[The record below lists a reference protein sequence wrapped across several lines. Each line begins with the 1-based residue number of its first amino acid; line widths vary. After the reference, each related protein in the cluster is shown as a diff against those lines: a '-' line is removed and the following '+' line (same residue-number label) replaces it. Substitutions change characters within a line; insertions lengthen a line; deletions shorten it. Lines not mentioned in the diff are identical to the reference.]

1 MQKSFLDFIP
11 LEEGVNDPG
20 IFKAVFLAGGPGSGK
35 SFIVGQTALSTFGL
49 KTVNSD
55 DAFENALKK
64 AGAMPQV
71 APDRRDPEKKAIT
84 DFISSP
90 KGQAMR
96 DRAKLLTAKRQD
108 QYIEG
113 RLGLVIDG
121 TGKKY
126 DKVEQQKKKLEA
138 LGYQTMMIFVNSDRI
153 TARKRNANRSRTID
167 NISLGF
173 MWQETQKNIGKFQNL
188 FGNDFVIIDNSEGSD
203 YQSGIMHA
211 YRKVGRW
218 VKTPANHIAKRWIKS
233 QKQSR
238 GIKEGKE
245 HSWKSEGHYT
255 KDGKEWTGPQHA
267 HDGQVMTGEKH
278 TDDSQNLYHFKELP
292 KPVQQRLLA
301 KMKLKEDLRK
311 WFGKGK
317 EGDWV
322 RVGTDGEIKGDCARE
337 PGEGKP
343 KCMPR
348 SKAHSMDKDDR
359 ATSARRKRREDPVA
373 DRKGKGGKPIM
384 VKTDVDEACWDGWK
398 KKGMKKKGDRIV
410 PNCVKEDGTIM
421 YEKVKDMSMGDV
433 IKDFRQ
439 SDAPQFRGK
448 SEKKRTQMAIAAKL
462 QSQKEGYTLPKLK
475 PTKSLEQRRQAKRRE
490 SNKPFDAKIKDNAL
504 NEAPRWM
511 MDPLA
516 RTVHRMQYKTAAKL
530 LKQIVDRKKKEGGGK
545 LRHGIEYYAATVAR
559 QISDKVD
566 ARTLAKMVSEG
577 YDPVKHEWGTDA
589 GRDYYLSLTP
599 GQKKKKIEDIKPV
612 DTPIKE
618 NCGCEEDDDWMEYL
632 HKIELSG
639 FSDDDIAEIDNEIDS
654 LTFDD
659 MVDMGLYD
667 DDELEE
673 VEVDVHDDIN
683 ITEEQLD
690 EVLSIQGRMKRRFNA
705 RRNRQKL
712 KVARMRRSRMA
723 SDPGRIK
730 MRAARGA
737 RVLMKKRL
745 ARGRD
750 MGAMP
755 PAEKARIETLLK
767 RFQPLVTKMAQRMIP
782 QVRKAEMGRLKK
794 RGSMKPQASKKFKV
808 KKGGSASKYKA
819 KKFKI
824 AKAGKK

>member
-35 SFIVGQTALSTFGL
+35 SFIVGQTALTSLGL
-49 KTVNSD
+49 KLVNSD
-55 DAFENALKK
+55 DAFEALLRK
-64 AGAMPQV
+64 ANIEAT
-71 APDRRDPEKKAIT
+71 PENIFS
-84 DFISSP
+84 D
-90 KGQAMR
+90 KGQTIR
-96 DRAKLLTAKRQD
+96 GRAKSLTQSRQKGFID
-108 QYIEG
+108 G

-121 TGKKY
+121 TGKDFAKIQ
-126 DKVEQQKKKLEA
+126 KQVVELRK
-138 LGYQTMMIFVNSDRI
+138 LGYECAMVFVNTDLE
-153 TARKRNANRSRTID
+153 TAQNRNAARARTLP
-167 NISLGF
+167 SQAVSK
-173 MWQETQKNIGKFQNL
+173 MWNDVQRNIGKFQNL
-188 FGNDFVIIDNSEGSD
+188 FGRYMFIVDNSDGANWEGATMSV
-203 YQSGIMHA
+203 
-211 YRKVGRW
+211 YRRVSRW
-218 VKTPANHIAKRWIKS
+218 VKEPTQSPAAKRWVQG
-233 QKQSR
+233 QKKSR

-255 KDGKEWTGPQHA
+255 KDGKEWKGPQHA

-278 TDDSQNLYHFKELP
+278 TDDSQDLYHFKELP
-292 KPVQQRLLA
+292 KPVQQKLLA
-301 KMKLKEDLRK
+301 KMKLKEDL
-311 WFGKGK
+311 GL
-317 EGDWV
+317 
-322 RVGTDGEIKGDCARE
+322 
-337 PGEGKP
+337 PP
-343 KCMPR
+343 M
-348 SKAHSMDKDDR
+348 
-359 ATSARRKRREDPVA
+359 
-373 DRKGKGGKPIM
+373 
-384 VKTDVDEACWDGWK
+384 
-398 KKGMKKKGDRIV
+398 
-410 PNCVKEDGTIM
+410 
-421 YEKVKDMSMGDV
+421 
-433 IKDFRQ
+433 Q
-439 SDAPQFRGK
+439 
-448 SEKKRTQMAIAAKL
+448 KL
-462 QSQKEGYTLPKLK
+462 SKLK

-490 SNKPFDAKIKDNAL
+490 SNKPFDAKIKDNAID
-504 NEAPRWM
+504 EVFRWM

-516 RTVHRMQYKTAAKL
+516 KTVHRTQYRAAAKL
-530 LKQIVDRKKKEGGGK
+530 LKQIIDRKKKEGGGR
-545 LRHGIEYYAATVAR
+545 LRHGIEWYALKAAKQV
-559 QISDKVD
+559 SDKVD
-566 ARTLAKMVSEG
+566 ARTLANMVKEG

-618 NCGCEEDDDWMEYL
+618 DCGCEEDDDWMEYL

-639 FSDDDIAEIDNEIDS
+639 FSDNDIAEIDNEIDS

-690 EVLSIQGRMKRRFNA
+690 EVLSIQGRMKRRFHA

-750 MGAMP
+750 IGAMP

-794 RGSMKPQASKKFKV
+794 RGSMKPQASKKFKI

-824 AKAGKK
+824 KKAGKK

>member
-35 SFIVGQTALSTFGL
+35 SFIVGKTALTSLGL
-49 KTVNSD
+49 KLVNSD
-55 DAFENALKK
+55 DAFETLLRK
-64 AGAMPQV
+64 ANIEAT
-71 APDRRDPEKKAIT
+71 PENIFS
-84 DFISSP
+84 D
-90 KGQAMR
+90 KGQTIR
-96 DRAKLLTAKRQD
+96 GRAKSLTQSRQKGF
-108 QYIEG
+108 ING
-113 RLGLVIDG
+113 RLGLVVDG
-121 TGKKY
+121 TGKDFAKIQ
-126 DKVEQQKKKLEA
+126 KQVVELRK
-138 LGYQTMMIFVNSDRI
+138 LGYECAMVFVNTDLE
-153 TARKRNANRSRTID
+153 TAQNRNAARARTLP
-167 NISLGF
+167 SQAVSK
-173 MWQETQKNIGKFQNL
+173 MWNDVQRNIGKFQNL
-188 FGNDFVIIDNSEGSD
+188 FGRYMFIVDNSDGANWEGATMSV
-203 YQSGIMHA
+203 
-211 YRKVGRW
+211 YRRVSQW
-218 VKTPANHIAKRWIKS
+218 VKEPAQSPAAKRWVQG
-233 QKQSR
+233 QKKSR
-238 GIKEGKE
+238 GIKEGKN
-245 HSWKSEGHYT
+245 HTWKSEGHYT
-255 KDGKEWTGPQHA
+255 KDGKEWKGPQHA

-278 TDDSQNLYHFKELP
+278 TDDSQDLYHFKELP
-292 KPVQQRLLA
+292 KPVQQKLLA

-317 EGDWV
+317 KGDWV

-373 DRKGKGGKPIM
+373 DRKGKGGKPVM
-384 VKTDVDEACWDGWK
+384 VKTDV
-398 KKGMKKKGDRIV
+398 
-410 PNCVKEDGTIM
+410 KEDLGLPPM
-421 YEKVKDMSMGDV
+421 
-433 IKDFRQ
+433 Q
-439 SDAPQFRGK
+439 
-448 SEKKRTQMAIAAKL
+448 KL
-462 QSQKEGYTLPKLK
+462 SKLK
-475 PTKSLEQRRQAKRRE
+475 PTKSLEQRRQSKRRE
-490 SNKPFDAKIKDNAL
+490 SNKPFDAKIKDNAID
-504 NEAPRWM
+504 EVFRWM

-516 RTVHRMQYKTAAKL
+516 KTVHRTQYRAAAKL
-530 LKQIVDRKKKEGGGK
+530 LKQILDRKKKESGGR
-545 LRHGIEYYAATVAR
+545 LRHGIEYYAATVAK
-559 QISDKVD
+559 QVSDKVD
-566 ARTLAKMVSEG
+566 ARTLANMVKEG

-618 NCGCEEDDDWMEYL
+618 HCGCEEDNDWMEYL

-639 FSDDDIAEIDNEIDS
+639 FSDNDIAEIDNEIDS

-690 EVLSIQGRMKRRFNA
+690 EVLSIQGRMKRRFHA

-737 RVLMKKRL
+737 RVMMKKRL

-750 MGAMP
+750 IGAMP

-767 RFQPLVTKMAQRMIP
+767 RFQPLVSKMAQRMIP
-782 QVRKAEMGRLKK
+782 QVRKAELGRLKK

-824 AKAGKK
+824 KKAGKK

>member
-1 MQKSFLDFIP
+1 
-11 LEEGVNDPG
+11 
-20 IFKAVFLAGGPGSGK
+20 
-35 SFIVGQTALSTFGL
+35 
-49 KTVNSD
+49 
-55 DAFENALKK
+55 
-64 AGAMPQV
+64 
-71 APDRRDPEKKAIT
+71 
-84 DFISSP
+84 
-90 KGQAMR
+90 
-96 DRAKLLTAKRQD
+96 
-108 QYIEG
+108 
-113 RLGLVIDG
+113 
-121 TGKKY
+121 
-126 DKVEQQKKKLEA
+126 
-138 LGYQTMMIFVNSDRI
+138 
-153 TARKRNANRSRTID
+153 
-167 NISLGF
+167 
-173 MWQETQKNIGKFQNL
+173 
-188 FGNDFVIIDNSEGSD
+188 
-203 YQSGIMHA
+203 
-211 YRKVGRW
+211 
-218 VKTPANHIAKRWIKS
+218 
-233 QKQSR
+233 
-238 GIKEGKE
+238 
-245 HSWKSEGHYT
+245 
-255 KDGKEWTGPQHA
+255 
-267 HDGQVMTGEKH
+267 
-278 TDDSQNLYHFKELP
+278 
-292 KPVQQRLLA
+292 
-301 KMKLKEDLRK
+301 MKLKEDLRN
-311 WFGKGK
+311 WFSKSHPK
-317 EGDWV
+317 GDWV
-322 RVGTDGEIKGDCARE
+322 RVGTDGEIKGACARE

-373 DRKGKGGKPIM
+373 DRKGKGGKPVM
-384 VKTDVDEACWDGWK
+384 VKTDV
-398 KKGMKKKGDRIV
+398 
-410 PNCVKEDGTIM
+410 KEDLGLPPM
-421 YEKVKDMSMGDV
+421 
-433 IKDFRQ
+433 Q
-439 SDAPQFRGK
+439 
-448 SEKKRTQMAIAAKL
+448 KL
-462 QSQKEGYTLPKLK
+462 SKLK

-490 SNKPFDAKIKDNAL
+490 SNKPFDAKIKDNAIA
-504 NEAPRWM
+504 EVFRWM

-516 RTVHRMQYKTAAKL
+516 KTVHRTQYRAAAKL
-530 LKQIVDRKKKEGGGK
+530 LKQIVDRKKKESGGR
-545 LRHGIEYYAATVAR
+545 LRHSIQYYAATVAR
-559 QISDKVD
+559 QVSDKID
-566 ARTLAKMVSEG
+566 ARTLAKMVSEE

-618 NCGCEEDDDWMEYL
+618 HCGCEEDDDWMEYL

-782 QVRKAEMGRLKK
+782 QVRKAELGRLKK

-824 AKAGKK
+824 KKAGKK

>member
-35 SFIVGQTALSTFGL
+35 SFIVGKTALTSLGL
-49 KTVNSD
+49 KLVNSD
-55 DAFENALKK
+55 DAFEALLRK
-64 AGAMPQV
+64 AKIEAT
-71 APDRRDPEKKAIT
+71 PENIFS
-84 DFISSP
+84 D
-90 KGQAMR
+90 KGQTIR
-96 DRAKLLTAKRQD
+96 GRAKSLTQSRQKGFID
-108 QYIEG
+108 G

-121 TGKKY
+121 TGKDFAKIQ
-126 DKVEQQKKKLEA
+126 KQVVELRK
-138 LGYQTMMIFVNSDRI
+138 LGYECAMVFVNTDLE
-153 TARKRNANRSRTID
+153 TAQNRNAARARTLP
-167 NISLGF
+167 SQAVSK
-173 MWQETQKNIGKFQNL
+173 MWNDVQRNIGKFQNL
-188 FGNDFVIIDNSEGSD
+188 FGRYMFIVDNSDGANWEGATMSV
-203 YQSGIMHA
+203 
-211 YRKVGRW
+211 YRRVSQW
-218 VKTPANHIAKRWIKS
+218 VKEPTQSPAAKRWVQG
-233 QKQSR
+233 QKKSR

-255 KDGKEWTGPQHA
+255 KDGKEWKGPQHA

-292 KPVQQRLLA
+292 KPVQQKLLA
-301 KMKLKEDLRK
+301 KMKLKEDL
-311 WFGKGK
+311 GL
-317 EGDWV
+317 
-322 RVGTDGEIKGDCARE
+322 
-337 PGEGKP
+337 PP
-343 KCMPR
+343 M
-348 SKAHSMDKDDR
+348 
-359 ATSARRKRREDPVA
+359 
-373 DRKGKGGKPIM
+373 
-384 VKTDVDEACWDGWK
+384 
-398 KKGMKKKGDRIV
+398 
-410 PNCVKEDGTIM
+410 
-421 YEKVKDMSMGDV
+421 
-433 IKDFRQ
+433 Q
-439 SDAPQFRGK
+439 
-448 SEKKRTQMAIAAKL
+448 KL
-462 QSQKEGYTLPKLK
+462 SKLK

-490 SNKPFDAKIKDNAL
+490 SNKPFDAKIKDNAID
-504 NEAPRWM
+504 EVFRWM

-516 RTVHRMQYKTAAKL
+516 KTVHRTQYRAAAKL
-530 LKQIVDRKKKEGGGK
+530 LKQIIDRKKKEGGGR
-545 LRHGIEYYAATVAR
+545 LRHGIEWYALKAAKQV
-559 QISDKVD
+559 SDKVD
-566 ARTLAKMVSEG
+566 ARTLANMVKEG

-618 NCGCEEDDDWMEYL
+618 DCGCEEDDDWMEYL

-639 FSDDDIAEIDNEIDS
+639 FSDNDIAEIDNEIDS

-690 EVLSIQGRMKRRFNA
+690 EVLSIQGRMKRRFHA

-750 MGAMP
+750 IGAMP

-794 RGSMKPQASKKFKV
+794 RGSMKPQASKKFKI

-824 AKAGKK
+824 KKAGKK